1 MKKEKEVFL
10 WARALYNAVVEN
22 PSKNEEIFD
31 NLKKTLVK
39 RKEIIPA
46 IIKKFISIYSREKKA
61 KLILAREIDSASK
74 KEIEKKIKAI
84 LGEDKEIDFS
94 LNSELLA
101 GFRLKTKDVL
111 IKASL
116 KDILTGLKRNLLNRI

>member
-10 WARALYNAVVEN
+10 WARALYDAVVEN
-22 PSKNEEIFD
+22 PSKKEEIFC
-31 NLKKTLVK
+31 NLKKILVK

-46 IIKKFISIYSREKKA
+46 IIKKFINIYSREKKA

-94 LNSELLA
+94 LNSDLLA

-116 KDILTGLKRNLLNRI
+116 KDILTGLKRDLLNRI